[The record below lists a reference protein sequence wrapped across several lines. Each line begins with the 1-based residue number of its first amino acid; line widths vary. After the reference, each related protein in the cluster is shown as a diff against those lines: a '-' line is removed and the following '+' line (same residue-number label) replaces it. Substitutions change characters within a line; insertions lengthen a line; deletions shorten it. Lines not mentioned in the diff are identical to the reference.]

1 MNEQEI
7 DKSVR
12 DFFLSQKL
20 PAEKVQS
27 ILEQGESQPGRNNT
41 VWWHYWVPVAAA
53 AAIVVA
59 FSFQMGRSYKEDD
72 FYFDVAGEIA
82 MRHNGYK
89 SFDVKAASFEGAQEG
104 LRDLAFS
111 VTPLVKQKL
120 LSAYEVLGARYCQL
134 QGQQAAHLQVKNR
147 KTGTLCTLYVASLKG
162 SLTSLKSLDREIVLE
177 ANHLDIW
184 EDSDRLFAL
193 VD

>member
-7 DKSVR
+7 DKTVR
-12 DFFLSQKL
+12 DFFLSEKL
-20 PAEKVQS
+20 PAEKVQM
-27 ILEQGESQPGRNNT
+27 ILEQGEAQPRRSNT

-53 AAIVVA
+53 AAIVMA
-59 FSFQMGRSYKEDD
+59 FSFQMGRSYDEEEY
-72 FYFDVAGEIA
+72 YFDVAGEIA

-89 SFDVKAASFEGAQEG
+89 NFDVKTASFDDAQEG
-104 LRDLAFS
+104 LKDLAFS

-147 KTGTLCTLYVASLKG
+147 KTGTLCTLYIASLKG
-162 SLTSLKSLDREIVLE
+162 PLSSLKSLDREIDLE
-177 ANHLDIW
+177 ANHVDIW

>member
-7 DKSVR
+7 DKTVR
-12 DFFLSQKL
+12 DLFLSQKL
-20 PAEKVQS
+20 PAEKVQR
-27 ILEQGESQPGRNNT
+27 ILDQSQSQSKT
-41 VWWHYWVPVAAA
+41 VWWKYWMPVAAA
-53 AAIVVA
+53 AALVMA
-59 FSFQMGRSYKEDD
+59 LSFQLARNQSSEE

-82 MRHNGYK
+82 MRHNNYD
-89 SFDVKAASFEGAQEG
+89 SFDVQATSFNGVQEE
-104 LRDLAFS
+104 LKDLAFS

-134 QGQQAAHLQVKNR
+134 QGQQAAHVQVKNR
-147 KTGTLCTLYVASLKG
+147 KTGALCTLYIASLKG
-162 SLTSLKSLDREIVLE
+162 SLSSLKTLDKSVDLE
-177 ANHLDIW
+177 ANQVDIW

>member
-12 DFFLSQKL
+12 ELFLNQKL
-20 PAEKVQS
+20 SAEKVQS
-27 ILEQGESQPGRNNT
+27 ILDQGKSQRTKKPF
-41 VWWHYWVPVAAA
+41 WMSYWMPVAAA
-53 AAIVVA
+53 AAIAMV
-59 FSFQMGRSYKEDD
+59 FSFEFSRNYQDEE

-82 MRHNGYK
+82 MRHDAYSN
-89 SFDVKAASFEGAQEG
+89 FDVRAASFSDVQAG
-104 LRDLAFS
+104 LKDLAFS
-111 VTPLVKQKL
+111 VTPVMKQKL
-120 LSAYEVLGARYCQL
+120 LSAYEVIGARYCQL

-147 KTGTLCTLYVASLKG
+147 KTGALCTLYVASMSG
-162 SLTSLKSLDREIVLE
+162 SLSTLKSIDQHVGLE
-177 ANHLDIW
+177 AHEVDIW